1 MAPSCVGA
9 FAVEK
14 HSRYDRDMIVCVCRR
29 VSDRDIE
36 RAMRAGAGSFE
47 EIQLETG
54 AATCCGRCSDCAR
67 AIVERVAPS
76 IGGMM
81 GGCVEAACCGAA

>member
-1 MAPSCVGA
+1 
-9 FAVEK
+9 
-14 HSRYDRDMIVCVCRR
+14 
-29 VSDRDIE
+29 
-36 RAMRAGAGSFE
+36 MRAGAGSFE